1 MSSGTADTGME
12 PSASHSAVEQ
22 DERNSTGDT
31 AIFSGAL
38 LPVFLRYSIPSA
50 IGLVAITTASLVDGI
65 FVGRF
70 IGSDALAS
78 VNLLIP
84 VLTFWFAT
92 VLMVAIGGSVK
103 AGSHLGQDNL
113 EAASR
118 TFSQNLLLAA
128 GLGFV
133 FLVVGLS
140 LDDWIFRLL
149 GAPPHLVAYLKP
161 YLTILLVGLPLH
173 FSAIVFY
180 YFLRTSGQP
189 SRASIGLIIG
199 ALSNIVLD
207 CLLVGYFKLGIVG
220 AGAAT
225 VASQVVQFVL
235 LGWFFYRYS
244 PLRFCVKHLHLAEFR
259 QSLANGFS
267 EFINEISTGLMIATI
282 NWLVLLHMGVS
293 GVAAFA
299 VVNYLQFT
307 SLMLCY
313 GFVDSLHVLVS
324 QNHGA
329 KLYQRANRFYLTAIG
344 CVAGLGIATLAVI
357 FTAYPAIVR
366 IFLPDAPAFQ
376 VDLSL
381 QLIYLVWPVF
391 LLNGFNITTCA
402 YLTATGRAL
411 ASAVLT
417 ALRSLVLPVGLLLIL
432 GLLLD
437 RRDFLIA
444 LPIAELITFLAVV
457 LFLIRSSR
465 VKAYS
470 SAD

>member
-1 MSSGTADTGME
+1 MVMDPSPSSSTAEADKAQQ
-12 PSASHSAVEQ
+12 P
-22 DERNSTGDT
+22 GDT
-31 AIFSGAL
+31 AIFCGPL
-38 LPVFLRYSIPSA
+38 FPVFLRYSIPSA
-50 IGLVAITTASLVDGI
+50 LGLVAITTASLVDGI

-78 VNLLIP
+78 INLLIP

-103 AGSHLGQDNL
+103 AGSHLGQQNL
-113 EAASR
+113 DAASR
-118 TFSQNLLLAA
+118 TFSQNLLLAV

-133 FLVVGLS
+133 FLVAGLR
-140 LDDWIFRLL
+140 LDDWLFRVL

-161 YLTILLVGLPLH
+161 YLTILLLGLPLH
-173 FSAIVFY
+173 FAAIVFY
-180 YFLRTSGQP
+180 YFLRASGQP
-189 SRASIGLIIG
+189 GRASISLILG
-199 ALSNIVLD
+199 ALSNIALD
-207 CLLVGYFKLGIVG
+207 LLLIGYFKLGI

-225 VASQVVQFVL
+225 ATVTSQVLQFVL
-235 LGWFFYRYS
+235 LGWFFYRFS
-244 PLRFCVKHLHLAEFR
+244 PLKFRIKHLHLAEFR

-267 EFINEISTGLMIATI
+267 EFINEISTGLMIATV
-282 NWLVLLHMGVS
+282 NWLVLRHMGVS

-324 QNHGA
+324 QNYGA
-329 KLYQRANRFYLTAIG
+329 GHNQRARQFYLIAMG
-344 CVAGLGIATLAVI
+344 CVVGLGIVTLAVI

-366 IFLPDAPAFQ
+366 IFLPDAPAAQ
-376 VDLSL
+376 MELSL

-391 LLNGFNITTCA
+391 LLNGINITTCA

-417 ALRSLVLPVGLLLIL
+417 ALRSLVLPVGLLLTL
-432 GLLLD
+432 GLLLE
-437 RRDFLIA
+437 RRDFLLA

-457 LFLIRSSR
+457 LFFIRYSR
-465 VKAYS
+465 VRACS
-470 SAD
+470 SAVGL

>member
-1 MSSGTADTGME
+1 MGME
-12 PSASHSAVEQ
+12 PPPSVSPVEADKAQ
-22 DERNSTGDT
+22 QPGDT
-31 AIFSGAL
+31 AIFSGPL
-38 LPVFLRYSIPSA
+38 VPVFLRYSIPST

-65 FVGRF
+65 FVGRY

-103 AGSHLGQDNL
+103 AGSHLGQQNL

-118 TFSQNLLLAA
+118 TFSQNLLLAV

-133 FLVVGLS
+133 FLVAGLA
-140 LDDWIFRLL
+140 LDDWLFRML

-161 YLTILLVGLPLH
+161 YLTILLLGLPLH
-173 FSAIVFY
+173 FAAIVLY
-180 YFLRTSGQP
+180 YFLRSSGQP
-189 SRASIGLIIG
+189 SRASISLILG
-199 ALSNIVLD
+199 ALSNIALD
-207 CLLVGYFKLGIVG
+207 LLLIGHFKLGI
-220 AGAAT
+220 AGAAAAT
-225 VASQVVQFVL
+225 VTSQVVQFVL

-244 PLRFCVKHLHLAEFR
+244 PLRFRTRRLPLWEFR

-267 EFINEISTGLMIATI
+267 EFINEISTGLMIATV
-282 NWLVLLHMGVS
+282 NWLVLRSMGVS

-324 QNHGA
+324 QNYGA
-329 KLYQRANRFYLTAIG
+329 GNNRRAQHFYLTAIG
-344 CVAGLGIATLAVI
+344 CVIGLGMITLAVI
-357 FTAYPAIVR
+357 YTAYPAIVR
-366 IFLPDAPAFQ
+366 IFLPDAPAAQ
-376 VDLSL
+376 MTLSL

-391 LLNGFNITTCA
+391 LLCGFNITTCA

-444 LPIAELITFLAVV
+444 LPIAELITFLAVA
-457 LFLIRSSR
+457 LFFIRYSR
-465 VKAYS
+465 L
-470 SAD
+470 SAATP

>member
-1 MSSGTADTGME
+1 MGME
-12 PSASHSAVEQ
+12 PSSSPTPVTPDKDKGPG
-22 DERNSTGDT
+22 DE
-31 AIFSGAL
+31 AIFSGRL

-92 VLMVAIGGSVK
+92 ILMVAIGGSVK
-103 AGSHLGQDNL
+103 AGSHLGQHNL
-113 EAASR
+113 AAASR
-118 TFSQNLLLAA
+118 TFSQNLLLAMGLGLAFLAA
-128 GLGFV
+128 GLT
-133 FLVVGLS
+133 

-149 GAPPHLVAYLKP
+149 GAPPHLVVYLKP
-161 YLTILLVGLPLH
+161 YLTILLLGLPLH
-173 FSAIVFY
+173 FAAIVFY

-189 SRASIGLIIG
+189 SRASIGLIVG
-199 ALSNIVLD
+199 ALSNIALDMVLI
-207 CLLVGYFKLGIVG
+207 GYFKLGI
-220 AGAAT
+220 AGAAAAT
-225 VASQVVQFVL
+225 VTSQIVQFTL
-235 LGWFFYRYS
+235 LGWFFYRFS
-244 PLRFCVKHLHLAEFR
+244 PLRFSARHLQLPEFR
-259 QSLANGFS
+259 QSLTNGFS
-267 EFINEISTGLMIATI
+267 EFINEISTGLMIATV

-329 KLYQRANRFYLTAIG
+329 GNNQRARHFYLTAIG
-344 CVAGLGIATLAVI
+344 CVVGLGVATLTVI
-357 FTAYPAIVR
+357 FTSYPAIVR
-366 IFLPDAPAFQ
+366 IFLPDAPAAQ

-381 QLIYLVWPVF
+381 TLIYLVWPVF

-402 YLTATGRAL
+402 YLTATGQAL
-411 ASAVLT
+411 ASAFLT
-417 ALRSLVLPVGLLLIL
+417 ALRSLVLPVGLLLIF

-437 RRDFLIA
+437 RRDFLMA
-444 LPIAELITFLAVV
+444 LPIAEMLTFLAVV
-457 LFLIRSSR
+457 LFLIRYSR
-465 VKAYS
+465 MTRS
-470 SAD
+470 